1 VAERVTPAAGA
12 HDDIDRVAS
21 EIAIV
26 VSEHV
31 RGVRR
36 GRSSR
41 DEVPQPRHATQNTRP
56 ACEQPA
62 AGGPE
67 SSAARRP

>member
-1 VAERVTPAAGA
+1 VAATVPPAAGA
-12 HDDIDRVAS
+12 DDDIDRVTR

-41 DEVPQPRHATQNTRP
+41 GQPAKLRQAAPNTRP
-56 ACEQPA
+56 ACEEPT
-62 AGGPE
+62 AGRPE
-67 SSAARRP
+67 SRAAKQP